1 MRIWRVVWMRWGML
15 SELMNFFRACFRPRS
30 NRYVHTGS
38 DAGGRQDGLLW
49 YKDSGQHLN
58 GDFSMAVVQANNL
71 LEDQS
76 QIESGSLSLNET
88 GPFGTFIGVYDGHG
102 GPETSRYV
110 NNHLFQHLKSKRL
123 NFDGLLWFQVCIFI
137 YLLFYSFWWVN
148 LALRR
153 GKREILIGDLHVI
166 LPWGYYCPKFDCL
179 IFGCLEN
186 FVK

>member
-1 MRIWRVVWMRWGML
+1 ML
-15 SELMNFFRACFRPRS
+15 SELMNFLRACFRPRS

-38 DAGGRQDGLLW
+38 DAGGRQEGLLW

-123 NFDGLLWFQVCIFI
+123 NFDGLLWSQVCIFI
-137 YLLFYSFWWVN
+137 YLLFYSF
-148 LALRR
+148 
-153 GKREILIGDLHVI
+153 
-166 LPWGYYCPKFDCL
+166 
-179 IFGCLEN
+179 
-186 FVK
+186 